1 MVVTKDNKFLIL
13 VCSEEI
19 GVTCNLA
26 AANTLSLQLY
36 SPIKSLYKTFL
47 CDWLLFLKRNETAEQ
62 EDFYARGST
71 TAEWRAGEQ
80 AAASFQPAG
89 SSRQDK
95 ASLFKTPPTPQ
106 RK

>member
-1 MVVTKDNKFLIL
+1 MQTVSVAGCYF
-13 VCSEEI
+13 SEEGI
-19 GVTCNLA
+19 KQ
-26 AANTLSLQLY
+26 LS
-36 SPIKSLYKTFL
+36 KFFL
-47 CDWLLFLKRNETAEQ
+47 FFLTGWSA
-62 EDFYARGST
+62 
-71 TAEWRAGEQ
+71 TAEWLAGEQ